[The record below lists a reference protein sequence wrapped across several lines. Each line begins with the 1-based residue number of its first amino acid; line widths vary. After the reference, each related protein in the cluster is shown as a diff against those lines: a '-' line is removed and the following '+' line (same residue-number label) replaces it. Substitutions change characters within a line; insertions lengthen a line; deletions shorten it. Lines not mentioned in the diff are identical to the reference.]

1 MKILYVITGLG
12 QGGAERVVC
21 DLADQM
27 HQRGHNVKIA
37 YLTGDIL
44 TKPRYSEIELIKIN
58 LNSLLLFPFA
68 YIKLSQVIKMFR
80 PDVVHSHMVHANIF
94 TRLIRVV
101 TPIKKLICTAHNSD
115 EGGQLRMFMYRVT
128 HNLADLT
135 TNVSNEAVQA
145 FIEKKAVPD
154 SDIITTYNGIDLS
167 RFFYHSEAKNKILNE
182 LKINTNSYL
191 ILAVGRFSGQKDYP
205 NLLHAFKALK
215 NKSIVDIKLIIAG
228 DGELRSEIESIIDEL
243 GLKQEVFL
251 LGRRNDIPDLMSAAD
266 LFVLSSKYEGF
277 GLVVAEAMACKTLV
291 VATDCGGVAEVLD
304 NNQFLVPPSNSN
316 ALAEKI
322 QHALSLSQEEKNKNI
337 IKNLCH
343 IEKNFSLEKIVEKW
357 IYLYDE

>member
-27 HQRGHNVKIA
+27 HQRGHSVKIA
-37 YLTGDIL
+37 YLTGDVF
-44 TKPRYSEIELIKIN
+44 TKPRCPQIELIKIN
-58 LNSLLLFPFA
+58 LNSLWLFPLA
-68 YIKLSQVIKMFR
+68 YIKLSKVIRIFK

-94 TRLIRVV
+94 TRLVRI
-101 TPIKKLICTAHNSD
+101 TTSIKKLICTAHNSD
-115 EGGQLRMFMYRVT
+115 EGGRWRMLAYRFT

-167 RFFYHSEAKNKILNE
+167 RFFYNSEAKNKILNE
-182 LKINTNSYL
+182 LNININSYL
-191 ILAVGRFSGQKDYP
+191 ILAVGRFSEQKDYP
-205 NLLHAFKALK
+205 NLLQAFKTLK
-215 NKSIVDIKLIIAG
+215 NKSTGDIKLIIAG

-251 LGRRNDIPDLMSAAD
+251 LGRRNDIPDLMSASD

-291 VATDCGGVAEVLD
+291 VATDCGGVSEVL
-304 NNQFLVPPSNSN
+304 NNDQFLVPPSNSN
-316 ALAEKI
+316 ALAEKMYY
-322 QHALSLSQEEKNKNI
+322 ALTLSQEEKNKNI

-357 IYLYDE
+357 VYLYDK